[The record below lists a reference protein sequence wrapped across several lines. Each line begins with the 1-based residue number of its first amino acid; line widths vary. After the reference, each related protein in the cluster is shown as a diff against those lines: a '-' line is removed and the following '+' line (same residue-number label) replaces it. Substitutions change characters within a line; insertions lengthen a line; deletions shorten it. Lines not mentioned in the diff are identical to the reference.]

1 MLISICIIVTAFQLA
16 YADFE
21 LELMNSEVDR
31 DEEISDED
39 TFITHRRNRV
49 KFKDDVIVH
58 KSPYSRDNSTVT
70 PEKTDCC
77 TQTTW

>member
-1 MLISICIIVTAFQLA
+1 MLKPTYNIVTAFQIA

-31 DEEISDED
+31 DEEISDDD
-39 TFITHRRNRV
+39 TFITHRKNSV

-58 KSPYSRDNSTVT
+58 KSPYRRDYSTVALET
-70 PEKTDCC
+70 ADSG
-77 TQTTW
+77 TQTVW